1 MIIKSVIDKNKKTQF
16 QDKFK
21 FNDGSY
27 TTDMKIICEKFNDF
41 FLSMSVHPYPKR
53 LHLKISVRKIISK
66 QKLYILCILNLLL
79 NLKLQNW

>member
-1 MIIKSVIDKNKKTQF
+1 MNVNRIYSWTTAGVVNNDKILKSVINRNKKTKF

-41 FLSMSVHPYPKR
+41 FINVGPSLSK
-53 LHLKISVRKIISK
+53 KIPP
-66 QKLYILCILNLLL
+66 QKFQSRWLY
-79 NLKLQNW
+79 

>member
-1 MIIKSVIDKNKKTQF
+1 MIIKSVINRNKKTKF

-27 TTDMKIICEKFNDF
+27 TTDMKIICEKFNGF
-41 FLSMSVHPYPKR
+41 FLSMWVYPYPKR
-53 LHLKISVRKIISK
+53 FHLKIPVRMIILK